1 MARTFPLLPQ
11 QGTRMSMG
19 TAKRQ
24 NLHSH
29 SSSHTP
35 LQSGGNI
42 FLVLSGSLC
51 QEIFSYN
58 IGEFEMG
65 LLCVSLRD
73 ILKDDMRERKI
84 LEAEWVRKATYNYQ
98 RAVVACG
105 RWRTDHTISLTIFWP
120 DVGDAFAEIGLMY
133 ACLMNLFMLRGS
145 KPSEEEAL
153 EYAYVVFFCRL
164 LKGVVTPAVIL
175 DTIISDE
182 TDTDTVLSLCR
193 DPAMDVNVRKANYL
207 LFDHWGHVGL
217 QHNLARTFILEN
229 EDNGASDV
237 W

>member
-1 MARTFPLLPQ
+1 
-11 QGTRMSMG
+11 MSMSMS

-24 NLHSH
+24 DLHSH

-42 FLVLSGSLC
+42 FLVLSGKLC

-58 IGEFEMG
+58 ISEFEMG

-105 RWRTDHTISLTIFWP
+105 QWETDRTNSIRMFWP

-153 EYAYVVFFCRL
+153 EYAHVVFFCRL
-164 LKGVVTPAVIL
+164 FKGKKDVVTPAVIL
-175 DTIISDE
+175 DTIIRD
-182 TDTDTVLSLCR
+182 DTDTVISLLD
-193 DPAMDVNVRKANYL
+193 DPAMAVNVFEANNL
-207 LFDHWGHVGL
+207 LEHHWGHVGY
-217 QHNLARTFILEN
+217 QHNLARIFILEN

-237 W
+237 WY

>member
-1 MARTFPLLPQ
+1 MARTFPLAQ
-11 QGTRMSMG
+11 QGMSMR

-24 NLHSH
+24 DLHSPH

-42 FLVLSGSLC
+42 FMVLSDSLC

-65 LLCVSLRD
+65 HLCVSLRD

-84 LEAEWVRKATYNYQ
+84 LEAEWVRKAAYNYQ

-105 RWRTDHTISLTIFWP
+105 RWRTDYTISLTMFWSN
-120 DVGDAFAEIGLMY
+120 VRDAAPEIGLMY
-133 ACLMNLFMLRGS
+133 ACLMSLFMLRGS
-145 KPSEEEAL
+145 KPSEDEAL
-153 EYAYVVFFCRL
+153 EYAHVVFFCRL
-164 LKGVVTPAVIL
+164 FKGNGAVTPAVIL
-175 DTIISDE
+175 DTIISD
-182 TDTDTVLSLCR
+182 DTDTVISLFD
-193 DPAMDVNVRKANYL
+193 DPAMAVNVFKANNL
-207 LFDHWGHVGL
+207 LRHHWGHVGL
-217 QHNLARTFILEN
+217 QHDLARIFILEN
-229 EDNGASDV
+229 EDNGASTV